1 MEIVPATPDRW
12 DDVQAVFGTRG
23 GAHHCQCQ
31 RIRLGDRAWWYLS
44 VEERAHHLR
53 EQLDSGPVRDPSAG
67 GMASDAA
74 ADRQA
79 AGGVAGGA
87 SPTSGAL
94 LAYVDA
100 EPAGWVAVAPRT
112 EFVRYRGSQVPWAG
126 RHEDKDDDGVWA
138 VTCFAVRV
146 GYRKRGLMHE
156 LAAAAVD
163 HARERGA
170 QAVEGYP
177 IVSNPGQEIAWGEVN
192 VGTPGAF
199 AAAGLTEVSRPTKRR
214 RVMRLD
220 F

>member
-1 MEIVPATPDRW
+1 MEIVQATADRW
-12 DDVQAVFGTRG
+12 DDVQTVFGTRG

-31 RIRLGDRAWWYLS
+31 RIRLGDRAWWYMP

-53 EQLDSGPVRDPSAG
+53 EQLDSGP
-67 GMASDAA
+67 A
-74 ADRQA
+74 ADA
-79 AGGVAGGA
+79 PSGGVAGGA
-87 SPTSGAL
+87 APTSGAL
-94 LAYVDA
+94 IAYVDA

-112 EFVRYRGSQVPWAG
+112 EYVRYRGSQVPWAG

-146 GYRKRGLMHE
+146 GYRKQGLMYE
-156 LAAAAVD
+156 LAAAAVG

-177 IVSNPGQEIAWGEVN
+177 IVPNPGQDVSWGEVN
-192 VGTPGAF
+192 VGTPGPF

>member
-1 MEIVPATPDRW
+1 MEIVPATEDRW

-53 EQLDSGPVRDPSAG
+53 EQLDSGPAG
-67 GMASDAA
+67 DT
-74 ADRQA
+74 
-79 AGGVAGGA
+79 
-87 SPTSGAL
+87 TSGAL
-94 LAYVDA
+94 LGYVDA

-126 RHEDKDDDGVWA
+126 RHEDKDDAAVWA
-138 VTCFAVRV
+138 VTCFAIRV
-146 GYRKRGLMHE
+146 GYRKQGLMYE
-156 LAAAAVD
+156 LAAAAVE

-177 IVSNPGQEIAWGEVN
+177 IVPNPGQEIAWGEVN
-192 VGTPGAF
+192 VGTPGPF

>member
-12 DDVQAVFGTRG
+12 DDVQTVFGLRG
-23 GAHHCQCQ
+23 GARHCQCQ

-44 VEERAHHLR
+44 VEERGHHLR
-53 EQLDSGPVRDPSAG
+53 EQLDAGP
-67 GMASDAA
+67 DA
-74 ADRQA
+74 R
-79 AGGVAGGA
+79 
-87 SPTSGAL
+87 TTGAL
-94 LAYVDA
+94 VAYDDG

-146 GYRKRGLMHE
+146 GYRKQGLMYE
-156 LAAAAVD
+156 LAAAAVE

-170 QAVEGYP
+170 EAVEGYP
-177 IVSNPGQEIAWGEVN
+177 MVPDPGQQISWGEVN
-192 VGTPGAF
+192 VGTPGPF
-199 AAAGLTEVSRPTKRR
+199 AAAGLTEVSRTTKRR

>member
-1 MEIVPATPDRW
+1 MEIMPATADRW
-12 DDVQAVFGTRG
+12 DDVQTVFGLRG

-44 VEERAHHLR
+44 VEERGHHLR
-53 EQLDSGPVRDPSAG
+53 EQLDAGPDV
-67 GMASDAA
+67 
-74 ADRQA
+74 
-79 AGGVAGGA
+79 
-87 SPTSGAL
+87 PTPGAL
-94 LAYVDA
+94 VAYVDG

-138 VTCFAVRV
+138 VTCFAVRT
-146 GYRKRGLMHE
+146 GYRKQGLMYE
-156 LAAAAVD
+156 LAAAAVG

-177 IVSNPGQEIAWGEVN
+177 IVPDPGQQISWGEVN
-192 VGTPGAF
+192 VGTPGPF
-199 AAAGLTEVSRPTKRR
+199 AAAGLAEVSRPTKRR

>member
-1 MEIVPATPDRW
+1 MEIVPATAERW
-12 DDVQAVFGTRG
+12 DDVQTVFGTRG

-31 RIRLGDRAWWYLS
+31 RIRLGDRAWWYMP

-53 EQLDSGPVRDPSAG
+53 EQLDAGPAG
-67 GMASDAA
+67 DGTGDM
-74 ADRQA
+74 
-79 AGGVAGGA
+79 AGGA
-87 SPTSGAL
+87 APTSGAL
-94 LAYVDA
+94 VAYVDS

-112 EFVRYRGSQVPWAG
+112 EYVRYRGSQVPWAG

-138 VTCFAVRV
+138 VTCFAIRA
-146 GYRKRGLMHE
+146 GYRKQGLMYE
-156 LAAAAVD
+156 LAAAAVE

-170 QAVEGYP
+170 RAVEGYP
-177 IVSNPGQEIAWGEVN
+177 IVPEPGQQITWGEVN
-192 VGTPGAF
+192 VGTAGPF

>member
-12 DDVQAVFGTRG
+12 DDVQTVFGTRG

-53 EQLDSGPVRDPSAG
+53 EQLDAGSGD
-67 GMASDAA
+67 
-74 ADRQA
+74 
-79 AGGVAGGA
+79 GGA
-87 SPTSGAL
+87 GAPTTGAL
-94 LAYVDA
+94 VAYVDA

-138 VTCFAVRV
+138 VTCFAVRA
-146 GYRKRGLMHE
+146 GYRKEGLMYE
-156 LAAAAVD
+156 LAAAAVG

-177 IVSNPGQEIAWGEVN
+177 MAPGPGQEVSWGEVN
-192 VGTPGAF
+192 VGTPGPF
-199 AAAGLTEVSRPTKRR
+199 EAAGLTEVSRPTKRR
-214 RVMRLD
+214 RVLRLD
-220 F
+220 FGR

>member
-1 MEIVPATPDRW
+1 MEIMPATADRW
-12 DDVQAVFGTRG
+12 DDVQTVFGLRG

-44 VEERAHHLR
+44 VEERGHHLR
-53 EQLDSGPVRDPSAG
+53 EQLDAGPDV
-67 GMASDAA
+67 
-74 ADRQA
+74 
-79 AGGVAGGA
+79 
-87 SPTSGAL
+87 PTPGAL
-94 LAYVDA
+94 VAYVDG

-138 VTCFAVRV
+138 VTCFAVRT
-146 GYRKRGLMHE
+146 GYRKQGLMYE
-156 LAAAAVD
+156 LAAAAVG

-177 IVSNPGQEIAWGEVN
+177 IVPDPGQQISWGEVN
-192 VGTPGAF
+192 VGTPGPF

>member
-12 DDVQAVFGTRG
+12 DDVQAVFGARG

-44 VEERAHHLR
+44 VEERGHHLR
-53 EQLDSGPVRDPSAG
+53 KQLDAGSADGGPDEAG
-67 GMASDAA
+67 EI
-74 ADRQA
+74 
-79 AGGVAGGA
+79 
-87 SPTSGAL
+87 PTSGAL

-146 GYRKRGLMHE
+146 GYRKQGLMYE
-156 LAAAAVD
+156 LAAAAVE

-177 IVSNPGQEIAWGEVN
+177 IVLNQGQEVAWGEAN
-192 VGTPGAF
+192 VGTPGPF

>member
-12 DDVQAVFGTRG
+12 DDVQVVFGTRG

-31 RIRLGDRAWWYLS
+31 RIRLGDGAWWHLS
-44 VEERAHHLR
+44 VEERTHHLR
-53 EQLDSGPVRDPSAG
+53 DQLDAGP
-67 GMASDAA
+67 DA
-74 ADRQA
+74 
-79 AGGVAGGA
+79 
-87 SPTSGAL
+87 PTSGAL
-94 LAYVDA
+94 VGYVDG

-138 VTCFAVRV
+138 VTCFAIRA
-146 GYRKRGLMHE
+146 GYRKQGLMYD
-156 LAAAAVD
+156 LAAAAVE

-177 IVSNPGQEIAWGEVN
+177 IVPDPEREISWGEVN
-192 VGTPGAF
+192 VGTTGPF
-199 AAAGLTEVSRPTKRR
+199 EAAGLTEVSRPTKRR
-214 RVMRLD
+214 RVLRLD

>member
-23 GAHHCQCQ
+23 GARHCQCQ
-31 RIRLGDRAWWYLS
+31 RIRLGDGAWWYLS

-53 EQLDSGPVRDPSAG
+53 EQLDPGP
-67 GMASDAA
+67 DA
-74 ADRQA
+74 
-79 AGGVAGGA
+79 
-87 SPTSGAL
+87 PTSGAL

-126 RHEDKDDDGVWA
+126 RHEDKDDAGVWA

-146 GYRKRGLMHE
+146 GYRKQGLMYE
-156 LAAAAVD
+156 LTTAAVE

-170 QAVEGYP
+170 EAVEGYP
-177 IVSNPGQEIAWGEVN
+177 IVTDHGQEIAWGEVN

>member
-53 EQLDSGPVRDPSAG
+53 EQLDSGPG
-67 GMASDAA
+67 GEILA
-74 ADRQA
+74 
-79 AGGVAGGA
+79 
-87 SPTSGAL
+87 SGAL
-94 LAYVDA
+94 IGYVDA

-138 VTCFAVRV
+138 VTCFAIRA
-146 GYRKRGLMHE
+146 GYRKRGLMYE
-156 LAAAAVD
+156 LAAGAVA

-177 IVSNPGQEIAWGEVN
+177 IVPNPGQEIAWGEVN
-192 VGTPGAF
+192 VGTPGPF

-220 F
+220 L

>member
-12 DDVQAVFGTRG
+12 DDVQIVFGLRG

-44 VEERAHHLR
+44 VEERGHHLR
-53 EQLDSGPVRDPSAG
+53 EQLDAGPDG
-67 GMASDAA
+67 
-74 ADRQA
+74 
-79 AGGVAGGA
+79 
-87 SPTSGAL
+87 PTTGAL
-94 LAYVDA
+94 VAYDDG

-146 GYRKRGLMHE
+146 GYRKQGLMYE
-156 LAAAAVD
+156 LAAAAVE

-177 IVSNPGQEIAWGEVN
+177 IVPDPGQQISWGEVN
-192 VGTPGAF
+192 VGTPGPF
-199 AAAGLTEVSRPTKRR
+199 AAAGLAEVSRPTKRR

>member
-1 MEIVPATPDRW
+1 MEIVPATPERW

-53 EQLDSGPVRDPSAG
+53 EQLDACLVDDRPADRMAADAADSPAG
-67 GMASDAA
+67 GT
-74 ADRQA
+74 
-79 AGGVAGGA
+79 AGGV

-100 EPAGWVAVAPRT
+100 EPAGWVAVAPRI

-126 RHEDKDDDGVWA
+126 RHEDKDDDSVWA

-146 GYRKRGLMHE
+146 GYRKQGLMYE
-156 LAAAAVD
+156 LAAAAVE

-177 IVSNPGQEIAWGEVN
+177 IVLNQGQEVSWGEAN
-192 VGTPGAF
+192 VGTPGPF

>member
-12 DDVQAVFGTRG
+12 DDVQTVFGLRG

-44 VEERAHHLR
+44 VEERGHHLR
-53 EQLDSGPVRDPSAG
+53 EQLDAGP
-67 GMASDAA
+67 DA
-74 ADRQA
+74 
-79 AGGVAGGA
+79 
-87 SPTSGAL
+87 PTTGAL
-94 LAYVDA
+94 VAYDDE

-146 GYRKRGLMHE
+146 GYRKQGLMYE
-156 LAAAAVD
+156 LAAAAVE

-170 QAVEGYP
+170 EAVEGYP
-177 IVSNPGQEIAWGEVN
+177 IVPDPGQQISWGEVN
-192 VGTPGAF
+192 VGTPGPF

>member
-1 MEIVPATPDRW
+1 MEIVPATADRW

-31 RIRLGDRAWWYLS
+31 RIRLGDRAWWYMP

-53 EQLDSGPVRDPSAG
+53 EQLDSGPAGDAAPDAADAAPDADEAG
-67 GMASDAA
+67 GIA
-74 ADRQA
+74 
-79 AGGVAGGA
+79 
-87 SPTSGAL
+87 PTSGAL
-94 LAYVDA
+94 IAYVDG

-146 GYRKRGLMHE
+146 GYRKQGLMYE
-156 LAAAAVD
+156 LAAAAVG

-170 QAVEGYP
+170 EAVEGYP
-177 IVSNPGQEIAWGEVN
+177 IVPGPGQEVSWGEVN
-192 VGTPGAF
+192 VGTPGPF

>member
-12 DDVQAVFGTRG
+12 DDVQTVFGLRG

-31 RIRLGDRAWWYLS
+31 RIRLGDKAWWYLS
-44 VEERAHHLR
+44 VEERGHHLR
-53 EQLDSGPVRDPSAG
+53 EQLDAGP
-67 GMASDAA
+67 DA
-74 ADRQA
+74 
-79 AGGVAGGA
+79 
-87 SPTSGAL
+87 TTTGAL
-94 LAYVDA
+94 VAYDDG

-138 VTCFAVRV
+138 VTCFAVRA
-146 GYRKRGLMHE
+146 GYRKQGLMYE
-156 LAAAAVD
+156 LAAAAVE

-177 IVSNPGQEIAWGEVN
+177 IVANPGQEIAWGEVN
-192 VGTPGAF
+192 VGTPGPF

>member
-31 RIRLGDRAWWYLS
+31 RIRLGDRAWWDLS
-44 VEERAHHLR
+44 VEERGHHLR
-53 EQLDSGPVRDPSAG
+53 EQLDAGP
-67 GMASDAA
+67 
-74 ADRQA
+74 
-79 AGGVAGGA
+79 
-87 SPTSGAL
+87 GAL

-112 EFVRYRGSQVPWAG
+112 EYVRYRRSQVPWAG

-138 VTCFAVRV
+138 VTCFAIRA
-146 GYRKRGLMHE
+146 GKRKQGLMYE
-156 LAAAAVD
+156 LAAAAVE

-177 IVSNPGQEIAWGEVN
+177 IVPEPGQEIAWGEVN
-192 VGTPGAF
+192 VGTPGPF
-199 AAAGLTEVSRPTKRR
+199 AAAGLTEASRPTKRR

>member
-1 MEIVPATPDRW
+1 MEIVPATADRW
-12 DDVQAVFGTRG
+12 DDVQTVFGTRG

-31 RIRLGDRAWWYLS
+31 RIRLGDRAWWYMP

-53 EQLDSGPVRDPSAG
+53 EQLDSGPAGDSGPDTALGDDAG
-67 GMASDAA
+67 GTA
-74 ADRQA
+74 
-79 AGGVAGGA
+79 
-87 SPTSGAL
+87 PTSGAL
-94 LAYVDA
+94 IAYVDG

-146 GYRKRGLMHE
+146 GYRKQGLMYE
-156 LAAAAVD
+156 LAAAAVR

-170 QAVEGYP
+170 RAVEGYP
-177 IVSNPGQEIAWGEVN
+177 IVPNPGQDVSWGEVN
-192 VGTPGAF
+192 VGTPGPF

>member
-1 MEIVPATPDRW
+1 MEIMPATADRW
-12 DDVQAVFGTRG
+12 DDVQTVFGLRG

-31 RIRLGDRAWWYLS
+31 RIRLGDRAWWYLA
-44 VEERAHHLR
+44 VEERGHHLR
-53 EQLDSGPVRDPSAG
+53 EQLDAGPDV
-67 GMASDAA
+67 
-74 ADRQA
+74 
-79 AGGVAGGA
+79 
-87 SPTSGAL
+87 PTPGAL
-94 LAYVDA
+94 VAYVDG

-138 VTCFAVRV
+138 VTCFAVRA
-146 GYRKRGLMHE
+146 GYRKQGLMYE
-156 LAAAAVD
+156 LAAAAVG
-163 HARERGA
+163 HARERSA

-192 VGTPGAF
+192 VGTPGPF

-214 RVMRLD
+214 RVMRLE

>member
-31 RIRLGDRAWWYLS
+31 RIRLGDGAWWYLS

-53 EQLDSGPVRDPSAG
+53 EQLDAG
-67 GMASDAA
+67 APDGGEGEAA
-74 ADRQA
+74 A
-79 AGGVAGGA
+79 
-87 SPTSGAL
+87 PTSGAL

-112 EFVRYRGSQVPWAG
+112 EFVRYRGSRVPWAG

-146 GYRKRGLMHE
+146 GYRKQGLMYE
-156 LAAAAVD
+156 LAAAAVE

-177 IVSNPGQEIAWGEVN
+177 IVPNQGQEISWGEVN
-192 VGTPGAF
+192 VGAPGPF